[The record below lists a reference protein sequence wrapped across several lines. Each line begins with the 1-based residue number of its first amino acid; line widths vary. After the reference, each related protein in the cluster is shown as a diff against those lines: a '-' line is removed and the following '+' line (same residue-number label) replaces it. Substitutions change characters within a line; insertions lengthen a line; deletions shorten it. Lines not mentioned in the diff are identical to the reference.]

1 MISIPSLFRNII
13 QSRKNRIFVSNSALA
28 TNEKEAILLL
38 PGFGVTFFGTTKMA
52 AFFFDR
58 GYDVFIPSYI
68 ARNSLES
75 TLHNLDKFIAEQ
87 NLMAYKKLNVF
98 SYIIGSW
105 TLNEWIKENPKN
117 NISAIVYDRSPLQER
132 VPFALNKDLPRLSRL
147 FFGKILREF
156 SVTEYPSI
164 IQAHLSIGIIIES
177 KATNV
182 MKKHK
187 KTALSL
193 GPVSWLPSDLNQ
205 EHSDYYFTW
214 LTHDEMYSR
223 FDIIGE
229 EIMQFFKTGAFSK
242 TAQRVPFN
250 EDPFISFQE
259 G

>member
-1 MISIPSLFRNII
+1 MISIPKFFRNII
-13 QSRKNRIFVSNSALA
+13 QSRKNRVFVSNGISGR
-28 TNEKEAILLL
+28 NEKEAILIL
-38 PGFGVTFFGTTKMA
+38 PGFGVTFFGTNDMA

-58 GYDVFIPSYI
+58 GYDVYIPSYI
-68 ARNSLES
+68 ARNSLQS
-75 TLHNLDKFIAEQ
+75 TLQNLDEFITAQ
-87 NLMAYKKLNVF
+87 NLLEYKKLNVF

-105 TLNEWIKENPKN
+105 TLNEWIKKNPKN

-156 SVTEYPSI
+156 SVSAYPSI

-187 KTALSL
+187 NTALSL
-193 GPVSWLPSDLNQ
+193 GPVSWLPNDLKQ
-205 EHSDYYFTW
+205 EHNDFYYTW
-214 LTHDEMYSR
+214 LNHDEMYSR

-229 EIMQFFKTGAFSK
+229 EIMQFFKTGAF
-242 TAQRVPFN
+242 TVNAQRVPFS
-250 EDPFISFQE
+250 EDPFISLQE

>member
-1 MISIPSLFRNII
+1 M
-13 QSRKNRIFVSNSALA
+13 
-28 TNEKEAILLL
+28 
-38 PGFGVTFFGTTKMA
+38 
-52 AFFFDR
+52 
-58 GYDVFIPSYI
+58 
-68 ARNSLES
+68 ES
-75 TLHNLDKFIAEQ
+75 TLQNLDNFITEQ
-87 NLMAYKKLNVF
+87 NVLEYKKLNVF

-105 TLNEWIKENPKN
+105 TLNEWIKKNPKN

-132 VPFALNKDLPRLSRL
+132 VPFALNKDLPRLSRW

-177 KATNV
+177 KAANV

-187 KTALSL
+187 KTALSI
-193 GPVSWLPSDLNQ
+193 GPVSWETNALKQ

-214 LTHDEMYSR
+214 LNHDEMYSR